1 MFLQTA
7 SYVPGHNHNTLFCK
21 PNILEINM
29 HLSRLFAPIALAS
42 ALGFATLSTPALAD
56 TTLRIGVTP
65 VPHADV
71 VNFIKPQ
78 LAKEGVNL
86 EVIEFNDYVQPNLA
100 LDSGDIDANYFQTIP
115 YLEEMVKQHKLNLH
129 ILVSVHLEPMALYS
143 KTVKNLADIPNGAK
157 IAIPSDP
164 TNEGRA
170 LKVLEHAGLIKLKD
184 GATLLSSPADIV
196 ENPKNLKFLELEPAL
211 LPRALDDVVAA
222 VINANYAL
230 EAGFNNLPR
239 NSPSNAKRWVGM
251 DSGPSFSSAIFDFR
265 CTSLSIL

>member
-1 MFLQTA
+1 MQF
-7 SYVPGHNHNTLFCK
+7 
-21 PNILEINM
+21 
-29 HLSRLFAPIALAS
+29 SRLFAPIALAS
-42 ALGFATLSTPALAD
+42 AIGLTFVSGSALAD

-86 EVIEFNDYVQPNLA
+86 EVIEFNDYIQPNLA

-115 YLEEMVKQHKLNLH
+115 YLEEMVKQKNLNLH

-143 KTVKNLADIPNGAK
+143 KTAKSLADIPNGAK

-170 LKVLEHAGLIKLKD
+170 LKVLEHAGLIKLQE
-184 GATLLSSPADIV
+184 GATLLAGPADIV
-196 ENPKNLKFLELEPAL
+196 DNPKNLKFLELEPAL
-211 LPRALDDVVAA
+211 LPRALDDVTAA

-230 EAGFNNLPR
+230 EAGFNPAKNAIALEEKTSPFGNVVAVREGDDKKEAFQKLKKAITSPEVKQFIEEKYQGGVLP
-239 NSPSNAKRWVGM
+239 V
-251 DSGPSFSSAIFDFR
+251 F
-265 CTSLSIL
+265 

>member
-1 MFLQTA
+1 
-7 SYVPGHNHNTLFCK
+7 
-21 PNILEINM
+21 M

-211 LPRALDDVVAA
+211 LPRTLDDVVAA

-230 EAGFNNLPR
+230 EAGFNPAKNALALEEKTSPFGNVVAVRENDLNKEAFQKLKKAITSPEVKKFIEEKYQGGVLP
-239 NSPSNAKRWVGM
+239 V
-251 DSGPSFSSAIFDFR
+251 F
-265 CTSLSIL
+265 

>member
-1 MFLQTA
+1 
-7 SYVPGHNHNTLFCK
+7 
-21 PNILEINM
+21 
-29 HLSRLFAPIALAS
+29 
-42 ALGFATLSTPALAD
+42 
-56 TTLRIGVTP
+56 
-65 VPHADV
+65 
-71 VNFIKPQ
+71 
-78 LAKEGVNL
+78 
-86 EVIEFNDYVQPNLA
+86 
-100 LDSGDIDANYFQTIP
+100 
-115 YLEEMVKQHKLNLH
+115 
-129 ILVSVHLEPMALYS
+129 MALYS
-143 KTVKNLADIPNGAK
+143 KTIKNLADIPNGAK

-196 ENPKNLKFLELEPAL
+196 ENSKNLKFLELEPAL

>member
-1 MFLQTA
+1 M
-7 SYVPGHNHNTLFCK
+7 
-21 PNILEINM
+21 
-29 HLSRLFAPIALAS
+29 
-42 ALGFATLSTPALAD
+42 
-56 TTLRIGVTP
+56 
-65 VPHADV
+65 
-71 VNFIKPQ
+71 
-78 LAKEGVNL
+78 NL

-115 YLEEMVKQHKLNLH
+115 YLEEMEKQHKLNLH

-230 EAGFNNLPR
+230 EAGFNPAKNALALENPKNLKFLELEPALLPR
-239 NSPSNAKRWVGM
+239 ALDDVVAAVINANYALEAGFNPAKNALALEEKTSPFGNVVAVRENDLNKEA
-251 DSGPSFSSAIFDFR
+251 FQKLKKAI
-265 CTSLSIL
+265 TSPEVKKFIEEKYQGGVLPVF

>member
-1 MFLQTA
+1 
-7 SYVPGHNHNTLFCK
+7 
-21 PNILEINM
+21 M

-170 LKVLEHAGLIKLKD
+170 
-184 GATLLSSPADIV
+184 P
-196 ENPKNLKFLELEPAL
+196 
-211 LPRALDDVVAA
+211 
-222 VINANYAL
+222 
-230 EAGFNNLPR
+230 
-239 NSPSNAKRWVGM
+239 
-251 DSGPSFSSAIFDFR
+251 
-265 CTSLSIL
+265 